1 VIGSN
6 QKQRARSLTGLFGC
20 CCCGCFKGSSNRS
33 WGVSCWWFGFDQRCG
48 IGSFV
53 QLVLG
58 GGVGEKK
65 VGGWVVK
72 GRLGKW
78 CGIGMGSSRSSSSR
92 RSDKKKGAAK
102 LLIGGST

>member
-1 VIGSN
+1 
-6 QKQRARSLTGLFGC
+6 
-20 CCCGCFKGSSNRS
+20 
-33 WGVSCWWFGFDQRCG
+33 VSCWWFGFDQRCG

-58 GGVGEKK
+58 GVGKKK

-72 GRLGKW
+72 GRLGIW
-78 CGIGMGSSRSSSSR
+78 CGIGMGSSSSSSSIR

-102 LLIGGST
+102 DLIGGST

>member
-1 VIGSN
+1 M
-6 QKQRARSLTGLFGC
+6 
-20 CCCGCFKGSSNRS
+20 S
-33 WGVSCWWFGFDQRCG
+33 WWWFGFDQRCG

-53 QLVLG
+53 QLVFR

-65 VGGWVVK
+65 VVGWVVK

-78 CGIGMGSSRSSSSR
+78 CGVGMGSSSSSSSR

-102 LLIGGST
+102 DLIGGST

>member
-1 VIGSN
+1 LIRGVELE
-6 QKQRARSLTGLFGC
+6 ALC
-20 CCCGCFKGSSNRS
+20 S
-33 WGVSCWWFGFDQRCG
+33 WCW
-48 IGSFV
+48 
-53 QLVLG
+53 G